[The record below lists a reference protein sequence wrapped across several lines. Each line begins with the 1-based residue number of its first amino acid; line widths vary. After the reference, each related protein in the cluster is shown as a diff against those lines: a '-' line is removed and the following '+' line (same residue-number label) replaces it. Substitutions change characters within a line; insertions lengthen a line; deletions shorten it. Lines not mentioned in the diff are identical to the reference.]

1 MIPQI
6 HPNFIQVLA
15 MFNNHKHSCV
25 SNASNMTRSAKCR
38 AFTLVELLVVIAI
51 IGILVGLLLP
61 AVQAAREAAR
71 RCMCMNNIAQLALA
85 VHTHEFGTEHFPS
98 GVINA
103 SGPIRNEP
111 IGQHVSW
118 IVQVL
123 PQMEQSA
130 LYRHFDQEAGTYA
143 DANQAARRMRIPTIL
158 CPSSPE
164 MIPNKDDQLPGIS
177 NYAGCH
183 HDSEAPIDAD
193 NNGVFFLN
201 SRLRFSQILD
211 GSSQTILLGE
221 MLPGPGSL
229 GWASG
234 TRATLRNTGSYKSPP
249 RLSLKSE
256 PAPFVDLTG
265 SMTVGGFSSYHTGG
279 ANFAFADGSVHFLS
293 LSIEE
298 RLLSQLGNRAD
309 GELLVNEF

>member
-1 MIPQI
+1 MVLRI
-6 HPNFIQVLA
+6 HPNITQGA
-15 MFNNHKHSCV
+15 TMFNDYLKSCV
-25 SNASNMTRSAKCR
+25 LTASNRNRFARRR

-71 RCMCMNNIAQLALA
+71 RCQCMNNIAQLALA

-143 DANQAARRMRIPTIL
+143 DANKAARRVRIPAVI
-158 CPSSPE
+158 CPSSPDRG
-164 MIPNKDDQLPGIS
+164 PYDDRLSPGIS

-211 GSSQTILLGE
+211 GSSQTILIGE

-234 TRATLRNTGSYKSPP
+234 TRATLRNTGSFKSPP
-249 RLSLKSE
+249 RLSSKSE
-256 PAPFVDLTG
+256 PVPFIDLTG

>member
-1 MIPQI
+1 MFLRI
-6 HPNFIQVLA
+6 HFTFTQVPT
-15 MFNNHKHSCV
+15 MFNDNKRSCD
-25 SNASNMTRSAKCR
+25 STRFAIDRSAKRR

-85 VHTHEFGTEHFPS
+85 VHTHEFGAEHFPS

-103 SGPIRNEP
+103 TGPIRNEA

-123 PQMEQSA
+123 PQMEQTA

-143 DANQAARRMRIPTIL
+143 AANQAARRSRISSIL

-164 MIPNKDDQLPGIS
+164 MIPNDDRQSPGIS

-221 MLPGPGSL
+221 MLSGPGSL

-234 TRATLRNTGSYKSPP
+234 TRATLRNTGSFKSPP
-249 RLSLKSE
+249 KLPSKFE
-256 PAPFVDLTG
+256 PVPVVDLTG

>member
-1 MIPQI
+1 MILRAQTQPYFTQA
-6 HPNFIQVLA
+6 PA
-15 MFNNHKHSCV
+15 MFNDYIHSRV
-25 SNASNMTRSAKCR
+25 PSTFLAGRSLKR
-38 AFTLVELLVVIAI
+38 HAFTLVELLVVIAI

-71 RCMCMNNIAQLALA
+71 RCQCMNNIAQLALA

-118 IVQVL
+118 IVQIL
-123 PQMEQSA
+123 PQFEQTS
-130 LYRHFDQEAGTYA
+130 LYNHFDQEAGAYA
-143 DANQAARRMRIPTIL
+143 DVNKAARRARMPTIL

-164 MIPNKDDQLPGIS
+164 MPENNDSPGIS

-183 HDSEAPIDAD
+183 HDSEAPIGAD

-221 MLPGPGSL
+221 MLPGPASL

-234 TRATLRNTGSYKSPP
+234 TRATLRNTGSFKAPP
-249 RLSLKSE
+249 RLSSKNE
-256 PAPFVDLTG
+256 PPPVVDLTG
-265 SMTVGGFSSYHTGG
+265 SLTVGGFSSYHTGG
-279 ANFAFADGSVHFLS
+279 AQFAFADGSVHFLS
-293 LSIEE
+293 LGINE
-298 RLLSQLGNRAD
+298 RLLRQLANRAD
-309 GELLVNEF
+309 GELLEHGL